1 MSDQKL
7 LKSLEYSALD
17 HKWIARSYLKDKGWT
32 QATLFEKLSR
42 PEDNT
47 ETDNI
52 MFKIALSSFRY
63 YLVNYEAIAKD
74 PSLSVVTSLCSSG
87 VNSIDVDASDP
98 EVKYLSHLFNELVG
112 SNRKLLKCYD
122 CGTNA
127 RAVFLKL
134 VGDRS
139 LTKKETERMSRE
151 YLLNKTDPLAVM
163 RKCLKKLKQN
173 DGKNIVFILSV
184 GFQDFGHVWVI
195 DKRYLNSK
203 LRFHHYQSALGSHML
218 IDFIESMDYGADPSK
233 SLNIDG
239 FFAALEG
246 LLSYNGVW
254 KDEQYRVFS
263 ELFAFM
269 PVTDVTKPE
278 PGFCWTWVG
287 EGDLRSP

>member
-17 HKWIARSYLKDKGWT
+17 HKWIARNYLNNKGWT
-32 QATLFEKLSR
+32 QATLLKKLSR

-63 YLVNYEAIAKD
+63 YLTHYDKISTDK
-74 PSLSVVTSLCSSG
+74 SLSVVTSLCSSG

-134 VGDRS
+134 VGERS
-139 LTKKETERMSRE
+139 LSKKETERMSRE
-151 YLLNKTDPLAVM
+151 YLLNKTDPVPEM
-163 RKCLKKLKQN
+163 QKCLKKLKQN
-173 DGKNIVFILSV
+173 DGKHTVFILSV

-203 LRFHHYQSALGSHML
+203 VRFHQYQSALGSHML

-233 SLNIDG
+233 SLNIDE
-239 FFAALEG
+239 FFSALKR
-246 LLSYNGVW
+246 LLSYDGVW

-269 PVTDVTKPE
+269 PVEPVTKPE
-278 PGFCWTWVG
+278 PGFCWTWVN
-287 EGDLRSP
+287 S